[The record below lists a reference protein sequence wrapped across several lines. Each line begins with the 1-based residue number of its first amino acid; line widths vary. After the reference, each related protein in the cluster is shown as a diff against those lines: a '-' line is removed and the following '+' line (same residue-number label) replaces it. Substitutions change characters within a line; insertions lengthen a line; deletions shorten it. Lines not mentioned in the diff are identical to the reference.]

1 MPMEVKLLS
10 LEGDTIHFLVKGCDT
25 AFANALRRTM
35 IAEVPT
41 MAIDDLFIFDN
52 SSVLPDEVIAHRV
65 GLIPLK
71 TDLDSYVLPERCE
84 CQSDLGCSLCR
95 VILTLDVEAG
105 EESRTVYSGD
115 LVSEDPAVVP
125 VSPKIPI
132 VKLAP
137 GQALR
142 FEAYARLGVG
152 KDHAKWQPVSMCIY
166 QNLADIGIDEDRCT
180 GCGACVEACRYGV
193 LTLEDDKPRVV
204 DTYSCLLC
212 GSCVEACPLKPPAIR
227 QDVVEDAFIFKV
239 ESTGALPPERI
250 VTEAVKVLLEK
261 LDELEGKVERGE
273 MDEEIEPFKGLE
285 EELGHAQT

>member
-10 LEGDTIHFLVKGCDT
+10 LEGDTIQFLVKGCDT
-25 AFANALRRTM
+25 AFANALRRAM

-105 EESRTVYSGD
+105 ESSRTVYSGD

-180 GCGACVEACRYGV
+180 GCG
-193 LTLEDDKPRVV
+193 
-204 DTYSCLLC
+204 
-212 GSCVEACPLKPPAIR
+212 SCVEACPLKPPAIR

-250 VTEAVKVLLEK
+250 VTEAVRVLLEK

-273 MDEEIEPFKGLE
+273 LDEEIEPFKGLE
-285 EELGHAQT
+285 EELGHA

>member
-1 MPMEVKLLS
+1 MPLEVRLLS
-10 LEGDTIHFLVKGCDT
+10 LEEDTLHFLVRGCDSS
-25 AFANALRRTM
+25 FANSLRRAM

-65 GLIPLK
+65 GLIPLR

-84 CQSDLGCSLCR
+84 CGSDLGCSLCR
-95 VILTLDVEAG
+95 VILTLEVEAG
-105 EESRTVYSGD
+105 EESRRVYSGD
-115 LVSEDPAVVP
+115 LVSEDPAVTP
-125 VSPKIPI
+125 VSPKITI

-152 KDHAKWQPVSMCIY
+152 KTHTKWQPVSMCIY
-166 QNLADIGIDEDRCT
+166 QNLADIKIDVGRCV
-180 GCGACVEACRYGV
+180 GCGACVDACRYGV
-193 LTLEDDKPRVV
+193 LSPEEDKPRVV
-204 DTYSCLLC
+204 DIHSCLLC

-227 QDVVEDAFIFKV
+227 QGVVEDAFVFKI

-250 VTEAVKVLLEK
+250 VVEAVRVLREK
-261 LDELEGKVERGE
+261 LEELEGKVRRGE
-273 MDEEIEPFKGLE
+273 MDEEIKPFKVLE
-285 EELGHAQT
+285 ELSHA